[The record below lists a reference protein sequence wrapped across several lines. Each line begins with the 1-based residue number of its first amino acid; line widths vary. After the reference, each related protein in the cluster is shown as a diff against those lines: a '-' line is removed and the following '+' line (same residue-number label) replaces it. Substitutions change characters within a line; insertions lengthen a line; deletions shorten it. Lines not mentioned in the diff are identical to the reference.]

1 VTIKARASISVVVP
15 SRCYERPVSPAARF
29 PPARPQPVA
38 VAGPSLD
45 ELAGEAARAWLIAT
59 IEARPLAATDGGL
72 VDAVV
77 QRGPPLCAALLRAV
91 GSDEDLA
98 WLTGTSDG
106 RALIAAG
113 LGHVDPQPAAVVE
126 AVESLRAGC
135 WRAVAAVLVPR
146 GAEALAGAGDRLAHV
161 CALISTAAVPGTH
174 RFDGD
179 QAPVTEPADGEPSPL
194 AQADRFA
201 ARRAAEPAPEW
212 MAALESQLAEG
223 GRWGRQFALLLVE
236 VDEAERLRVAGQA
249 GKGKDPL
256 AGLGRAVRDRLRQID
271 VLAHED
277 GPRLWVIAPGCAQ
290 EGALALASRLAEGI
304 AAAGSRRVPL
314 SASVGVSMYPR
325 DGRDAG
331 VLAEHA
337 EEQMFA
343 ARAAGV
349 AVAGPDSG

>member
-1 VTIKARASISVVVP
+1 M
-15 SRCYERPVSPAARF
+15 SPAARF
-29 PPARPQPVA
+29 SPARPPPVA

-59 IEARPLAATDGGL
+59 IEARPLAGTDGGL
-72 VDAVV
+72 VEAIV

-91 GSDEDLA
+91 GSDDDLA
-98 WLTGTSDG
+98 GLTAGPEG
-106 RALIAAG
+106 QALIAGGLEHAG
-113 LGHVDPQPAAVVE
+113 PQPAAVVE

-135 WRAVAAVLVPR
+135 WRALAAGPSPY
-146 GAEALAGAGDRLAHV
+146 GDQALAAAGDRLAHV
-161 CALISTAAVPGTH
+161 CAELAA
-174 RFDGD
+174 RALDGALVRQD
-179 QAPVTEPADGEPSPL
+179 PETVGLAPVPAGPGSPPRVGGVASGPSGEPA
-194 AQADRFA
+194 QQ
-201 ARRAAEPAPEW
+201 W
-212 MAALESQLAEG
+212 MAALESQLAQG

-249 GKGKDPL
+249 GRGKDPL
-256 AGLGRAVRDRLRQID
+256 AGVGRAVRERLREID

-277 GPRLWVIAPGCAQ
+277 DARLWVIAPGCGD

-304 AAAGSRRVPL
+304 AEVGSRRAPL
-314 SASVGVSMYPR
+314 TASVGVSMYPR

-331 VLAEHA
+331 ALAEQA

-349 AVAGPDSG
+349 AVAGLEPAHR